1 MRVHGSCKRVIP
13 HKAAP
18 SGSAIPKVEATAAG
32 VVFVPPK
39 NSANAMDA
47 VTRPSPRQ
55 TKIPLDVKAQVNSL
69 KNNDGRLKRAT
80 SAITII
86 MHTSEEEPCIAFC
99 KNNFQC
105 IGKPGQQGEEGIEN
119 IYLPRKVL
127 KI

>member
-1 MRVHGSCKRVIP
+1 MRVHDSCKRVIP

-80 SAITII
+80 RAITII
-86 MHTSEEEPCIAFC
+86 MHTSEEEPCIASFA
-99 KNNFQC
+99 KT
-105 IGKPGQQGEEGIEN
+105 ISKA
-119 IYLPRKVL
+119 
-127 KI
+127 

>member
-1 MRVHGSCKRVIP
+1 MHGSCKRVIP

-39 NSANAMDA
+39 NSANAMEA
-47 VTRPSPRQ
+47 VTRQ

-86 MHTSEEEPCIAFC
+86 MHTSEEEPCIASFA
-99 KNNFQC
+99 KTISNA
-105 IGKPGQQGEEGIEN
+105 
-119 IYLPRKVL
+119 
-127 KI
+127 